1 MATKNISYKDAIAFK
16 KNNCYTSAF
25 KYSDIV
31 NNQSPTSNSIEIN
44 HPLNN
49 DHFPSLNDNQH
60 FFNSNKNKHTHCP
73 PQSKG
78 NITLPVVQSYSSPN
92 WSYLNK
98 STINQ
103 YLVQESTQNDF
114 SWVHTLS
121 LKLSESLINFPSLFS
136 PFSPSSLQ
144 NLIESSLSSLLA
156 IPIPNSPVQ

>member
-1 MATKNISYKDAIAFK
+1 MATENISYKDALAFK

-31 NNQSPTSNSIEIN
+31 NNQSPISKSIEIN

-49 DHFPSLNDNQH
+49 DHFPSLNDNHH
-60 FFNSNKNKHTHCP
+60 FFNSKKIKHKHCP

-92 WSYLNK
+92 GSYLNK
-98 STINQ
+98 SDIDQ
-103 YLVQESTQNDF
+103 SLVQESTQNDF

-121 LKLSESLINFPSLFS
+121 LKLSESLINSPSL
-136 PFSPSSLQ
+136 FSPSSLQ